1 MSGSPSEVVADT
13 NNPLGEVEAST
24 SDPLKEVSAHAECRR
39 VQTGD
44 MDRSTA
50 LDSLDLESSRFLMA
64 VSNGAA
70 TLDTPLP
77 TCPGWDV
84 AELVNHLGVIYSRV
98 GLVVSGRRTRA
109 PDRSE
114 LSTAPDGEA
123 RLGWFAEQRTA
134 VFAALETADEDT
146 QVWNWTVNSPGPMS
160 FWSRRLAHETLIH
173 RVDVELAQG
182 SEPAHAYPEVAIDT
196 VTEFFELFY
205 PRFETEILAAGLG
218 GSMHLHATDV
228 PGAEWTVD
236 PRAGGSSITREHVM
250 AGVALRGSA
259 FELACWTWGR
269 LPTERLEILG
279 DGRIAD
285 RFQEVVR
292 V

>member
-1 MSGSPSEVVADT
+1 M
-13 NNPLGEVEAST
+13 L
-24 SDPLKEVSAHAECRR
+24 
-39 VQTGD
+39 
-44 MDRSTA
+44 
-50 LDSLDLESSRFLMA
+50 
-64 VSNGAA
+64 
-70 TLDTPLP
+70 
-77 TCPGWDV
+77 
-84 AELVNHLGVIYSRV
+84 
-98 GLVVSGRRTRA
+98 
-109 PDRSE
+109 
-114 LSTAPDGEA
+114 
-123 RLGWFAEQRTA
+123 
-134 VFAALETADEDT
+134 AALEAADDDT
-146 QVWNWTVNSPGPMS
+146 LVWNWTGTVPARRASGPVA
-160 FWSRRLAHETLIH
+160 WRTRRSSTASTSNWRKALSQLMPIPKWRA
-173 RVDVELAQG
+173 
-182 SEPAHAYPEVAIDT
+182 DT

-236 PRAGGSSITREHVM
+236 PRAGGSSITREHVK